1 MQVRRRHLVPAFEQ
15 AGRIT
20 KRRNHVK
27 HDHLRVKAPREPSGL
42 EEGMPGHV
50 GGHNGNKNFL
60 KAQHRAIPNTVAG
73 LSSGSYYSYY
83 HEKQAPPPDSHKVIQ
98 NGDGHL
104 RDRKSTRLNSS
115 HLG

>member
-60 KAQHRAIPNTVAG
+60 KAQHRAKWCATGQTVWEARATCILVRLHTG
-73 LSSGSYYSYY
+73 L
-83 HEKQAPPPDSHKVIQ
+83 
-98 NGDGHL
+98 
-104 RDRKSTRLNSS
+104 R
-115 HLG
+115 